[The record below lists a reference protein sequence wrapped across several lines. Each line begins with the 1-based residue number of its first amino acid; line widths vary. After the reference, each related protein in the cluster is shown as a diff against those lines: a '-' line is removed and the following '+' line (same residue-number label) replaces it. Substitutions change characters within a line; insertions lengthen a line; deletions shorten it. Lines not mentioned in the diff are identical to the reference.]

1 MDWKIIFLAI
11 VGVIL
16 CAQPVS
22 AAEVN
27 LQLDPILSSWTT
39 STIGDGFGDIGTDS
53 NVVVFVHGGVTYM
66 LITNNAGNKYGYSW
80 DGDSWIDANFLEN
93 VPLGAGNTVSFVAYG
108 GTIVAIEQ
116 VFVDEFFQDKR
127 LQVSVFMSP
136 NNVHVN
142 RYPVSGKIVYTNY
155 WPGSFLVAWHPKSS
169 TENERNTVVV
179 EHQKY
184 GPIMVRQI
192 AGALARRIVCYS
204 KPNERILQGKE
215 LGFIKFGSRVDLF
228 LPLDVE
234 VKVALEEKVR
244 GGITPIALLGRK

>member
-1 MDWKIIFLAI
+1 MKIHKEGYNSIAAVTILIAVLAVSINYFFPVITLYHYLIYAGLLFLLVSVVRFFRMPKRELVQGADI
-11 VGVIL
+11 VL
-16 CAQPVS
+16 CPA
-22 AAEVN
+22 
-27 LQLDPILSSWTT
+27 
-39 STIGDGFGDIGTDS
+39 DG
-53 NVVVFVHGGVTYM
+53 
-66 LITNNAGNKYGYSW
+66 
-80 DGDSWIDANFLEN
+80 
-93 VPLGAGNTVSFVAYG
+93 TV
-108 GTIVAIEQ
+108 VAIEE
-116 VFVDEFFQDKR
+116 VVVDEFFNDKR

-179 EHQKY
+179 EHPVY

-204 KPNERILQGKE
+204 KPDERIEQGRE

-228 LPLDVE
+228 LPLDSKLNVQLE
-234 VKVALEEKVR
+234 QKVK
-244 GGITPIALLGRK
+244 GGISVIATLDAGER

>member
-1 MDWKIIFLAI
+1 MKIHKEGYNSIALATLVAAILIGFVNYFFPVQTLFHYLGYLSLFVFWFI
-11 VGVIL
+11 VVRFFRMPARELVEDADIVL
-16 CAQPVS
+16 CPA
-22 AAEVN
+22 
-27 LQLDPILSSWTT
+27 D
-39 STIGDGFGDIGTDS
+39 
-53 NVVVFVHGGVTYM
+53 
-66 LITNNAGNKYGYSW
+66 
-80 DGDSWIDANFLEN
+80 
-93 VPLGAGNTVSFVAYG
+93 
-108 GTIVAIEQ
+108 GTIVAIEE
-116 VFVDEFFQDKR
+116 VFVDEFFKDKR

-136 NNVHVN
+136 SNVHVN

-204 KPNERILQGKE
+204 RTNERIVQGRE

-228 LPLDVE
+228 LPLDSE
-234 VKVALEEKVR
+234 VKVSLEQKVQ
-244 GGITPIALLGRK
+244 GGITTIAQFGARK

>member
-1 MDWKIIFLAI
+1 MKIHKEGFKSIAAASIATAVLVLGINYVFPTQTFFHYLAYTGLLVLLI
-11 VGVIL
+11 
-16 CAQPVS
+16 
-22 AAEVN
+22 
-27 LQLDPILSSWTT
+27 
-39 STIGDGFGDIGTDS
+39 
-53 NVVVFVHGGVTYM
+53 VVVRFFRMPDRELVQ
-66 LITNNAGNKYGYSW
+66 
-80 DGDSWIDANFLEN
+80 DSDIVLCPAD
-93 VPLGAGNTVSFVAYG
+93 
-108 GTIVAIEQ
+108 GTIVAIEE
-116 VFVDEFFQDKR
+116 VFVDEFFKEKR

-204 KPNERILQGKE
+204 KPQERIEQGRE

-228 LPLDVE
+228 LPLDAV
-234 VKVALEEKVR
+234 VKVSLEQKVV
-244 GGITPIALLGRK
+244 GGITVIALLGTS

>member
-1 MDWKIIFLAI
+1 MKIHKEGYNSIAAATFVAVVTVAGINYFFPDQTVFHYLAY
-11 VGVIL
+11 L
-16 CAQPVS
+16 A
-22 AAEVN
+22 
-27 LQLDPILSSWTT
+27 L
-39 STIGDGFGDIGTDS
+39 
-53 NVVVFVHGGVTYM
+53 VVFWIIVVRFFRM
-66 LITNNAGNKYGYSW
+66 PLRELVEDADIVLCPA
-80 DGDSWIDANFLEN
+80 DG
-93 VPLGAGNTVSFVAYG
+93 TV
-108 GTIVAIEQ
+108 VAIEE
-116 VFVDEFFQDKR
+116 VFVDEFFNDKR

-204 KPNERILQGKE
+204 KPDERIVQGKE
-215 LGFIKFGSRVDLF
+215 LGFIKFGSRVDLY
-228 LPLDVE
+228 LPLNSE
-234 VKVALEEKVR
+234 IKVSLEQKVQ
-244 GGITPIALLGRK
+244 GGITVIARLGKGKR